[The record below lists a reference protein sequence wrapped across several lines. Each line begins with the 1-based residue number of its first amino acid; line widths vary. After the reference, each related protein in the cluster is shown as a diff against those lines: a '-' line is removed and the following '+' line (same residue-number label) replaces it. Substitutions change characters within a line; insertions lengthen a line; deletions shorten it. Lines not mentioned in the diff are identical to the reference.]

1 MSDKDLVKAI
11 SEVRRSTGVKRSVG
25 EFLFDNLNVL
35 IMIVLAIATLYPFW
49 YIIINSLSEGR
60 DAALGGIW
68 FLPRKWTLANYSF
81 VILNSVVA
89 NAYKITVL
97 RTVSGSLLTLLVC
110 GFAAYALTKHQLPGR
125 KALITFFII
134 PMFIGGTIVSYYVVY
149 SRMGMLNRFWVYI
162 IPGSF
167 SFFQM
172 IIMRTFMYTIPT
184 SLEESAKID
193 GASYF
198 RIFFRIIVPLSMPIV
213 ATTLL
218 FSAVGHWLDFYTNM
232 VYVNKRSLMT
242 LQYLLWLIVLSGQSS
257 MTAMTQEKA
266 AGAGNAAYLQGS
278 VTPQSIKM
286 ATIIVVT
293 LPILVVYP
301 FLQRYFVQGVLIG
314 SVKE

>member
-1 MSDKDLVKAI
+1 MADIDRIKAI
-11 SEVRRSTGVKRSVG
+11 SDVRRSAGIRRSIG
-25 EFLFDNLNVL
+25 ELFFDNANV
-35 IMIVLAIATLYPFW
+35 IVMILFALMTLYPLWFVL
-49 YIIINSLSEGR
+49 INSLNEGR

-68 FLPRKWTLANYSF
+68 FLPRKWSLNNYTFVLNETMRHAYMVTLA
-81 VILNSVVA
+81 
-89 NAYKITVL
+89 

-110 GFAAYALTKHQLPGR
+110 GFAAYALTKHTLPGR
-125 KALITFFII
+125 NAIITFFLI
-134 PMFIGGTIVSYYVVY
+134 PMFIGGTVVSYYVVY

-172 IIMRTFMYTIPT
+172 IIMRTYMYTIPP
-184 SLEESAKID
+184 SLEESAKMD

-198 RIFFRIIVPLSMPIV
+198 RIFFRIVVPLSMPII

-232 VYVNKRSLMT
+232 VYVNKRQLMT
-242 LQYLLWLIVLSGQSS
+242 VQYLLWLVVLSGQSS
-257 MTAMTQEKA
+257 MSAMTQEKA
-266 AGAGNAAYLQGS
+266 AGGGNAAYLQGS

-286 ATIIVVT
+286 AAIIIVTV
-293 LPILVVYP
+293 PILFVYP

>member
-1 MSDKDLVKAI
+1 MADLDKARAI
-11 SEVRRSTGVKRSVG
+11 VDVHRPLGVRRSPG
-25 EFLFDNLNVL
+25 ELVFDNLNVL
-35 IMIVLAIATLYPFW
+35 VMLIFALMTLYPLW
-49 YIIINSLSEGR
+49 YVLINSLNEGR

-68 FLPRKWTLANYSF
+68 FIPRKWSINNYTF
-81 VILNSVVA
+81 VFNDTMR
-89 NAYKITVL
+89 NAYLITIA
-97 RTVSGSLLTLLVC
+97 RTASGSLLTLLVC
-110 GFAAYALTKHQLPGR
+110 GFAAYALTKHHLPGR
-125 KALITFFII
+125 NLLITFFLI
-134 PMFIGGTIVSYYVVY
+134 PMFIGGSVVSYYVVY

-172 IIMRTFMYTIPT
+172 IIMRTYMYTIPT

-198 RIFFRIIVPLSMPIV
+198 RIFFRIIIPLSMPII

-218 FSAVGHWLDFYTNM
+218 FSAVGQWLDFYTNM
-232 VYVNKRSLMT
+232 VYVTKRALMT
-242 LQYLLWLIVLSGQSS
+242 LQYLLWLVVLSGQSS

-266 AGAGNAAYLQGS
+266 AGSGNAAYLQGT

-286 ATIIVVT
+286 AAIMIVT
-293 LPILVVYP
+293 LPILFIYP
-301 FLQRYFVQGVLIG
+301 FLQRYFVKGVLIG

>member
-1 MSDKDLVKAI
+1 
-11 SEVRRSTGVKRSVG
+11 
-25 EFLFDNLNVL
+25 
-35 IMIVLAIATLYPFW
+35 
-49 YIIINSLSEGR
+49 
-60 DAALGGIW
+60 
-68 FLPRKWTLANYSF
+68 
-81 VILNSVVA
+81 
-89 NAYKITVL
+89 
-97 RTVSGSLLTLLVC
+97 
-110 GFAAYALTKHQLPGR
+110 
-125 KALITFFII
+125 
-134 PMFIGGTIVSYYVVY
+134 MFIGGTIVSYYVVY